1 MTFNEKPKSTLQ
13 QRKSTTLTFIWLW
26 VHWLVEHIPKYTRDQ
41 FTKLRQVTARHI
53 RKEAEII
60 LFSSKSSFKKKTKS
74 TFEQTISAKNS
85 QVWFWMQFLVEHAEK
100 YVQSL
105 HLEAGWLTEK
115 YLREKEKE
123 I

>member
-1 MTFNEKPKSTLQ
+1 M
-13 QRKSTTLTFIWLW
+13 
-26 VHWLVEHIPKYTRDQ
+26 
-41 FTKLRQVTARHI
+41 TARHI
-53 RKEAEII
+53 REEAEII

-74 TFEQTISAKNS
+74 TFEQTTSAKNP

-100 YVQSL
+100 YVQGL

-115 YLREKEKE
+115 LLREKVKE